1 MFVLIHSK
9 IIYYSDT
16 RHWMMGG
23 VNTRGCHRFL
33 MGWDGEVYS
42 KGMSQASDRGRV
54 GRFIGKGCHKLLMG
68 VGWRG
73 EL

>member
-23 VNTRGCHRFL
+23 AYN
-33 MGWDGEVYS
+33 
-42 KGMSQASDRGRV
+42 KGVPQASDGDGV
-54 GRFIGKGCHKLLMG
+54 GRFIAKGCHNLLMG
-68 VGWRG
+68 IG
-73 EL
+73 